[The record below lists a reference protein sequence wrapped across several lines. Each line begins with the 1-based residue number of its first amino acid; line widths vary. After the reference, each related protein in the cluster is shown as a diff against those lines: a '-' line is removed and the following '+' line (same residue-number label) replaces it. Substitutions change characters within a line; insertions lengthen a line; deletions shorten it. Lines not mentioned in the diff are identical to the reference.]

1 MIREMLMPVVKNRT
15 YVKRILLLLILAPLL
30 VSSQALTEVEGKMSF
45 DLNAARQYA
54 RQHNYDI
61 QNSDLAIN
69 AAKKQIK
76 EIAAGGF
83 PQISGSAQYQD
94 FLDIPTQLIPGEI
107 FGGEPGSTIP
117 VKFGKPHNATWGV
130 SANQLIFSGSYF
142 VGLQASKIY
151 LNLTKQNMERSQLD
165 VAETVTRTYYLI
177 LVAEENLHILE
188 ENLKN
193 LQQLHYEVQESFKE
207 GFVED
212 TDVKQLQISVTR
224 LQNTVN
230 TIRQQI
236 EVTYK
241 LLKFQM
247 GLDLGQE
254 IALIDNLESILS
266 QVDVPSLLARQFD
279 LHQNIGYRLAST
291 QLSLARANL
300 KNEKMQFL
308 PVIAGFASY
317 QQNAQRDKF
326 DLFDFDKKWYPTA
339 VVGLNINVP
348 LFSSG
353 AKLFRVQQAKIAVKQ
368 AEITRQK
375 AEQGLQLQ
383 YEQARTDL
391 TSNLENYKNAKANM
405 ALAKEVYDVTL
416 EKYREG
422 VSTSL
427 DLIEVHNQYL
437 TAQSAYIT
445 GESQLLNAK
454 NTMDKL
460 FENY

>member
-1 MIREMLMPVVKNRT
+1 MIRKLTSSGNHTQVYLKKIIQLLFPTIMLLFCQVWAEEMG
-15 YVKRILLLLILAPLL
+15 
-30 VSSQALTEVEGKMSF
+30 EFSF

-54 RQHNYDI
+54 QRHSYDV
-61 QNSDLAIN
+61 QNSELAIN
-69 AAKKQIK
+69 AAKKQIN

-83 PQISGSAQYQD
+83 PQISGSVEYRD
-94 FLDIPTQLIPGEI
+94 FIDIPTQLIPGEI
-107 FGGEPGSTIP
+107 FGGAPGSTIP
-117 VKFGKPHNATWGV
+117 VKFGKPHSATWGV

-142 VGLQASKIY
+142 LGLQASKIY
-151 LNLTKQNMERSQLD
+151 LNLTKQNTKRSQLD

-207 GFVED
+207 GFVEE

-224 LQNTVN
+224 LQNIVN
-230 TIRQQI
+230 TIRQQM

-247 GLDLGQE
+247 GIDLSQE
-254 IALIDNLESILS
+254 IELTDNLESILN
-266 QVDVPSLLARQFD
+266 QVDVPTLLARQFD
-279 LHQNIGYRLAST
+279 LRDNIGYRLAST

-317 QQNAQRDKF
+317 QQNALRDKF
-326 DLFDFDKKWYPTA
+326 DLFNFHKKWYPTT
-339 VVGLNINVP
+339 VIGLSINVP

-353 AKLFRVQQAKIAVKQ
+353 ARLFRVQQAKIAVKQ
-368 AEITRQK
+368 AEVTRIK
-375 AEQGLQLQ
+375 TEQGLRLK

-422 VSTSL
+422 LSTSL

-437 TAQSAYIT
+437 TAHSAYIT
-445 GESQLLNAK
+445 GESQLLNAQ

>member
-1 MIREMLMPVVKNRT
+1 MIREMVRPVVNNRT
-15 YVKRILLLLILAPLL
+15 YEKGIFLLLILAPLL
-30 VSSQALTEVEGKMSF
+30 VSSQALAEVEGKMSF

-61 QNSDLAIN
+61 QNSELAIN
-69 AAKKQIK
+69 TAKKQIK

-177 LVAEENLHILE
+177 SVAEENLRILE

-224 LQNTVN
+224 LQNIVN
-230 TIRQQI
+230 TVRQQI

-247 GLDLGQE
+247 GIDLGQE

-279 LHQNIGYRLAST
+279 LRQNIGYRLAST

-339 VVGLNINVP
+339 VVGLNIKVP

-353 AKLFRVQQAKIAVKQ
+353 ARLFRVQQAKIAVKQ

-454 NTMDKL
+454 NTLDKL

>member
-247 GLDLGQE
+247 GIDLGQE

>member
-1 MIREMLMPVVKNRT
+1 MIRTFAALGNHIQVYFRKTLP
-15 YVKRILLLLILAPLL
+15 LLFPAVLLIFY
-30 VSSQALTEVEGKMSF
+30 QAQAEETGQLSF

-54 RQHNYDI
+54 RQHSYDV
-61 QNSDLAIN
+61 QNSELAIS
-69 AAKKQIK
+69 AARKQIK

-83 PQISGSAQYQD
+83 PQISGSAEYQD

-107 FGGEPGSTIP
+107 FGGAPGSTIP

-130 SANQLIFSGSYF
+130 SASQLIFSGSYF

-165 VAETVTRTYYLI
+165 VAETVTRTYYI
-177 LVAEENLHILE
+177 VLVAEENLRILE

-207 GFVED
+207 GFVEE
-212 TDVKQLQISVTR
+212 TDVKQLQISVTQ

-247 GLDLGQE
+247 GIDLSRE
-254 IALIDNLESILS
+254 IRLTDNLESILS
-266 QVDVPSLLARQFD
+266 QVDVPSLLSRQFNLQD
-279 LHQNIGYRLAST
+279 NIGYRLAST

-308 PVIAGFASY
+308 PVIAGFANY

-326 DLFDFDKKWYPTA
+326 DLFDFDKKWYPTT
-339 VVGLNINVP
+339 VIGLSINVP

-353 AKLFRVQQAKIAVKQ
+353 ARLFRVQQAK
-368 AEITRQK
+368 
-375 AEQGLQLQ
+375 
-383 YEQARTDL
+383 
-391 TSNLENYKNAKANM
+391 
-405 ALAKEVYDVTL
+405 
-416 EKYREG
+416 
-422 VSTSL
+422 
-427 DLIEVHNQYL
+427 
-437 TAQSAYIT
+437 
-445 GESQLLNAK
+445 
-454 NTMDKL
+454 
-460 FENY
+460 

>member
-1 MIREMLMPVVKNRT
+1 M
-15 YVKRILLLLILAPLL
+15 LLLLILIVLNLA
-30 VSSQALTEVEGKMSF
+30 QAQTEETGKLAF

-54 RQHNYDI
+54 RQHNYDVR
-61 QNSDLAIN
+61 NSELAIKT
-69 AAKKQIK
+69 ARKQIN

-83 PQISGSAQYQD
+83 PQVSGSVEYQN

-151 LNLTKQNMERSQLD
+151 LDLTKQNMQRSRLD
-165 VAETVTRTYYLI
+165 AAETVTRTYYLI
-177 LVAEENLHILE
+177 LVAEENLRILE

-193 LQQLHYEVQESFKE
+193 LQKLHYEVQESFKE
-207 GFVED
+207 GFVEE

-224 LQNTVN
+224 LQSTVN
-230 TIRQQI
+230 TVRQQI
-236 EVTYK
+236 GVSYK

-247 GLDLGQE
+247 GIDLSRE
-254 IALIDNLESILS
+254 IVLTDNLDSILS
-266 QVDVPSLLARQFD
+266 RVDVPSLLRRQFN
-279 LHQNIGYRLAST
+279 LQENIGYRLAST

-300 KNEKMQFL
+300 KNNKMEFL

-326 DLFDFDKKWYPTA
+326 NLFDFDKKWYPTT
-339 VVGLNINVP
+339 VVGLSINVP
-348 LFSSG
+348 LFTSG
-353 AKLFRVQQAKIAVKQ
+353 ARLFRVQQAKIAVKQ
-368 AEITRQK
+368 AEVSRIK
-375 AEQGLQLQ
+375 AEQGLRLQ
-383 YEQARTDL
+383 HEQARTDL
-391 TSNLENYKNAKANM
+391 NSNLENYKNAKANM
-405 ALAKEVYDVTL
+405 ELAKEVYEVTL

>member
-30 VSSQALTEVEGKMSF
+30 VSSQALAEVEGKMSF

-247 GLDLGQE
+247 GIDLGQE